1 MIQDQSSDTTGS
13 AGATAGAPP
22 EPGGRGR
29 RRPRSTAP
37 PKESALRNTLLFL
50 AVAVGLVVVWQVV
63 VTVTKVSPVIFPKP
77 GDVAKAMWESV
88 KAPPSSRISYLPHL
102 GETLVEVLTG
112 YLVGCTAGLLL
123 AVASLYIRIFEIVIR
138 PFVVA
143 FQSMPKIALA
153 PLVVVWFGF
162 GFKSKFVLV
171 AVATFFPLFV
181 NGLVGF
187 RSVEIGLIRMMRSFN
202 ASSLQIFRKVQFRA
216 ALPFIF
222 AGLEIAVVH
231 AVTSAIAA
239 EFLGGQKGLGVRI
252 IESEQT
258 LDVPSIFGVLIL
270 LALMGGLLNALIVL
284 VRKRTVTWTGER
296 LLLTDQ

>member
-1 MIQDQSSDTTGS
+1 MMQDQSTS
-13 AGATAGAPP
+13 APP
-22 EPGGRGR
+22 VAPPGGRGQP

-37 PKESALRNTLLFL
+37 SQESALRNVLLFL
-50 AVAVGLVVVWQVV
+50 AVSVLLIVVWQVAVV
-63 VTVTKVSPVIFPKP
+63 VTHVHAVIFPGP
-77 GDVAKAMWESV
+77 VDVGKAMWDSLT
-88 KAPPSSRISYLPHL
+88 ASPSSRLSYLPHL
-102 GETLVEVLTG
+102 QQTLTEVLAG
-112 YLVGCTAGLLL
+112 YAVGCTAGLLL
-123 AVASLYIRIFEIVIR
+123 ALAALYLRLFEILVR

-162 GFKSKFVLV
+162 GFASKFALV

-187 RSVEIGLIRMMRSFN
+187 RSVDIGLIRMLRSFN
-202 ASSLQIFRKVQFRA
+202 ASPLQIFRKVQFRA

-258 LDVPSIFGVLIL
+258 LDVPSIFGVLVL
-270 LALMGGLLNALIVL
+270 LALMGALLNFAIVQ

-296 LLLTDQ
+296 LVLTDQ

>member
-1 MIQDQSSDTTGS
+1 MWDSV
-13 AGATAGAPP
+13 TA
-22 EPGGRGR
+22 
-29 RRPRSTAP
+29 S
-37 PKESALRNTLLFL
+37 
-50 AVAVGLVVVWQVV
+50 
-63 VTVTKVSPVIFPKP
+63 
-77 GDVAKAMWESV
+77 
-88 KAPPSSRISYLPHL
+88 PSSRVSYLPHITQ
-102 GETLVEVLTG
+102 TLSEVLAG
-112 YLVGCTAGLLL
+112 YAVGCTAGLLL
-123 AVASLYIRIFEIVIR
+123 AVASLYVRLFEVLVR

-162 GFKSKFVLV
+162 GFASKFVLV
-171 AVATFFPLFV
+171 VVATFFPLFV

-187 RSVEIGLIRMMRSFN
+187 RSVDIGLIRMMRSFN

-258 LDVPSIFGVLIL
+258 LDVPSIFGVLVL
-270 LALMGGLLNALIVL
+270 LALMGALLNLAIVQ

-296 LLLTDQ
+296 LVFTDQ

>member
-1 MIQDQSSDTTGS
+1 MIQDQSSDTAGS
-13 AGATAGAPP
+13 TSAPAAP
-22 EPGGRGR
+22 DPRDR
-29 RRPRSTAP
+29 RRRRSRGTAP
-37 PKESALRNTLLFL
+37 VKESGLRNTLLFL
-50 AVAVGLVVVWQVV
+50 AVAAGLLVVWQVAVV
-63 VTVTKVSPVIFPKP
+63 VTHVSPVIFPKP
-77 GDVAKAMWESV
+77 WDVAKAMWESI

-102 GETLVEVLTG
+102 VETLTEVLAG
-112 YLVGCTAGLLL
+112 YLVGCATGLLL
-123 AVASLYIRIFEIVIR
+123 AVASLYIRAFEIVIR

-143 FQSMPKIALA
+143 FQSLPKIALA

-162 GFKSKFVLV
+162 GFNSKFALV
-171 AVATFFPLFV
+171 VVATFFPLFV

-187 RSVEIGLIRMMRSFN
+187 RSVDVGLIRMMRSFN

-222 AGLEIAVVH
+222 AGLEIGVVH

-270 LALMGGLLNALIVL
+270 LALMGSLLNFVIVL

-296 LLLTDQ
+296 LLFTDQ

>member
-1 MIQDQSSDTTGS
+1 MTVQDQPTS
-13 AGATAGAPP
+13 APP
-22 EPGGRGR
+22 EATRDRSRQR
-29 RRPRSTAP
+29 RRRTAAP
-37 PKESALRNTLLFL
+37 EENGLRNSLLFL
-50 AVAVGLVVVWQVV
+50 AVAIGVVLLWQLL
-63 VTVTKVSPVIFPKP
+63 VTVTKVNPVIFPKP
-77 GDVAKAMWESV
+77 TDVAKAMWDSLT
-88 KAPPSSRISYLPHL
+88 ASPSSRVSYLPHV
-102 GETLVEVLTG
+102 TQTMSEVLAG

-123 AVASLYIRIFEIVIR
+123 AIASLYIRLFEVLVR

-162 GFKSKFVLV
+162 GFNSKFVLV
-171 AVATFFPLFV
+171 VVATFFPLFV

-187 RSVEIGLIRMMRSFN
+187 RSVDIGLIRMMRSFN
-202 ASSLQIFRKVQFRA
+202 ASSFQIFRKVQFRA
-216 ALPFIF
+216 SLPFVF

-231 AVTSAIAA
+231 AVTSAVAA
-239 EFLGGQKGLGVRI
+239 EFLGGQRGLGVRI

-270 LALMGGLLNALIVL
+270 LALMGALLNFIIVQ

-296 LLLTDQ
+296 LVFTDQ

>member
-1 MIQDQSSDTTGS
+1 MMQDQSTS
-13 AGATAGAPP
+13 APP
-22 EPGGRGR
+22 GAAPGRGR
-29 RRPRSTAP
+29 PRRPRQAAP
-37 PKESALRNTLLFL
+37 PGDSALRNGLLFL
-50 AVAVGLVVVWQVV
+50 AVSVGLIVVWQIVVV
-63 VTVTKVSPVIFPKP
+63 VTHVHAVIFPKP
-77 GDVAKAMWESV
+77 TDVAKAMWDSLT
-88 KAPPSSRISYLPHL
+88 APPSSRLSYLPHI
-102 GETLVEVLTG
+102 EQTLTEVLAG
-112 YLVGCTAGLLL
+112 YAVGCTAGLLL
-123 AVASLYIRIFEIVIR
+123 AVASLYIRLFEVLVR

-162 GFKSKFVLV
+162 GFASKFALV

-187 RSVEIGLIRMMRSFN
+187 RSVDIGLIRMMRSFN
-202 ASSLQIFRKVQFRA
+202 ASPLQIFRKVQFRA

-258 LDVPSIFGVLIL
+258 LDVPSIFGVLAL
-270 LALMGGLLNALIVL
+270 LALMGALLNFAIVQ

-296 LLLTDQ
+296 LVLTDQ

>member
-1 MIQDQSSDTTGS
+1 MTVHDQPTS
-13 AGATAGAPP
+13 APP
-22 EPGGRGR
+22 ETTRDRSRQR
-29 RRPRSTAP
+29 RRRTAGP
-37 PKESALRNTLLFL
+37 EENGLRNSLLFL
-50 AVAVGLVVVWQVV
+50 AVAVGVVILWHLVV
-63 VTVTKVSPVIFPKP
+63 TITKVNPVIFPKP
-77 GDVAKAMWESV
+77 SDVARAMWDSLT
-88 KAPPSSRISYLPHL
+88 APPSSRVSYLPHL
-102 GETLVEVLTG
+102 TQTLSEVLGG
-112 YLVGCTAGLLL
+112 YVVGCTAGLLL
-123 AVASLYIRIFEIVIR
+123 AIISLYVRLFEVLVR

-162 GFKSKFVLV
+162 GFNSKFALV
-171 AVATFFPLFV
+171 VVATFFPLFV

-187 RSVEIGLIRMMRSFN
+187 RSVDIGLIRMMRSFN
-202 ASSLQIFRKVQFRA
+202 ASSFQIFRKVQFRA
-216 ALPFIF
+216 SLPFVF

-231 AVTSAIAA
+231 AVTSAVAA

-270 LALMGGLLNALIVL
+270 LALMGAILNFIIVQ

-296 LLLTDQ
+296 LVFTDQ

>member
-1 MIQDQSSDTTGS
+1 MTVQDQPTS
-13 AGATAGAPP
+13 APP
-22 EPGGRGR
+22 EAAPNRNRQR
-29 RRPRSTAP
+29 RRRTAQP
-37 PKESALRNTLLFL
+37 EENGLRNSLLFL
-50 AVAVGLVVVWQVV
+50 AVAAGVVLLWQLV
-63 VTVTKVSPVIFPKP
+63 VTVTKVNPVIFPKP
-77 GDVAKAMWESV
+77 TDVAKAMWDSLT
-88 KAPPSSRISYLPHL
+88 ASPSSRVSYLPHVWQ
-102 GETLVEVLTG
+102 TLTEVLAG
-112 YLVGCTAGLLL
+112 YAVGCTAGLLL
-123 AVASLYIRIFEIVIR
+123 AIASLYIRLFEVLVR

-162 GFKSKFVLV
+162 GFTSKFVLV
-171 AVATFFPLFV
+171 VVATFFPLFV

-187 RSVEIGLIRMMRSFN
+187 RSVDIGLIRMMRSFN

-216 ALPFIF
+216 SLPFVF

-231 AVTSAIAA
+231 AVTSAVAA
-239 EFLGGQKGLGVRI
+239 EFLGGQRGLGVRI

-270 LALMGGLLNALIVL
+270 LALMGALLNFLIVQ

-296 LLLTDQ
+296 LVFTDQ

>member
-1 MIQDQSSDTTGS
+1 MMQDQSTS
-13 AGATAGAPP
+13 APP
-22 EPGGRGR
+22 AAAGGS
-29 RRPRSTAP
+29 RPRRQRRAAP
-37 PKESALRNTLLFL
+37 PGDSALRNGLLFL
-50 AVAVGLVVVWQVV
+50 AVSVGVIVVWQVAVV
-63 VTVTKVSPVIFPKP
+63 VTDVHAVIFPGP
-77 GDVAKAMWESV
+77 GDVARAMWDSV
-88 KAPPSSRISYLPHL
+88 TASPSSRVSYLPHITQ
-102 GETLVEVLTG
+102 TLSEVLAG
-112 YLVGCTAGLLL
+112 YAVGCTAGLLL
-123 AVASLYIRIFEIVIR
+123 AVASLYVRLFEVLVR

-162 GFKSKFVLV
+162 GFASKFVLV

-187 RSVEIGLIRMMRSFN
+187 RSVDIGLIRMMRSFN

-258 LDVPSIFGVLIL
+258 LDVPSIFGVLVL
-270 LALMGGLLNALIVL
+270 LALMGALLNLAIVQ
-284 VRKRTVTWTGER
+284 VRRRTVTWTGER
-296 LLLTDQ
+296 LVFTDQ

>member
-1 MIQDQSSDTTGS
+1 MTVQDQPTS
-13 AGATAGAPP
+13 APP
-22 EPGGRGR
+22 EGARDRNRQR
-29 RRPRSTAP
+29 RRRTTQPE
-37 PKESALRNTLLFL
+37 ESGLRNSLLFL
-50 AVAVGLVVVWQVV
+50 AVAAGVVLLWQLV
-63 VTVTKVSPVIFPKP
+63 VTVTKVNPVIFPTP
-77 GDVAKAMWESV
+77 TDVAKAMWGSLT
-88 KAPPSSRISYLPHL
+88 ASPSSRVSYLPHVWQ
-102 GETLVEVLTG
+102 TLTEVLAG

-123 AVASLYIRIFEIVIR
+123 AIASLYIRLFEVLVR

-162 GFKSKFVLV
+162 GFTSKFVLV

-187 RSVEIGLIRMMRSFN
+187 RSVDIGLIRMMRSFN

-216 ALPFIF
+216 SLPFVF

-231 AVTSAIAA
+231 AVTSAVAA
-239 EFLGGQKGLGVRI
+239 EFLGGQRGLGVRI

-270 LALMGGLLNALIVL
+270 LALMGALLNFLIVQ

-296 LLLTDQ
+296 LVFTDQ

>member
-1 MIQDQSSDTTGS
+1 MMQDQST
-13 AGATAGAPP
+13 GAPP
-22 EPGGRGR
+22 GAPR
-29 RRPRSTAP
+29 RDRARRQRRTAP
-37 PKESALRNTLLFL
+37 PRESGLRNSLLFL
-50 AVAVGLVVVWQVV
+50 AVAVGVVILWQVLV
-63 VTVTKVSPVIFPKP
+63 DVTDVNTVIFPGP
-77 GDVAKAMWESV
+77 AAVARAMWDSLT
-88 KAPPSSRISYLPHL
+88 AAPSSRVSYLPHIAQ
-102 GETLVEVLTG
+102 TLTEVLSG
-112 YLVGCTAGLLL
+112 YVVGCTAGLLL
-123 AVASLYIRIFEIVIR
+123 AVVSLYVRLFEILVR

-162 GFKSKFVLV
+162 GFASKFVLV

-187 RSVEIGLIRMMRSFN
+187 RSVDIGLIRMMRSFN
-202 ASSLQIFRKVQFRA
+202 ASPLQIFGKVQFRA
-216 ALPFIF
+216 ALPFVF

-231 AVTSAIAA
+231 AVTSAVAA

-258 LDVPSIFGVLIL
+258 LDVPSIFGVLVL
-270 LALMGGLLNALIVL
+270 LALMGALLNFAIVQ

-296 LLLTDQ
+296 LVFTDQ

>member
-1 MIQDQSSDTTGS
+1 MSVRDQTTS
-13 AGATAGAPP
+13 APP
-22 EPGGRGR
+22 EATRDRSRQR
-29 RRPRSTAP
+29 RRRTVAP
-37 PKESALRNTLLFL
+37 EENGLRNGLLFL
-50 AVAVGLVVVWQVV
+50 AVAVGVVIVWHLVV
-63 VTVTKVSPVIFPKP
+63 TITKVNPVIFPKP
-77 GDVAKAMWESV
+77 GDVARAMWDSLT
-88 KAPPSSRISYLPHL
+88 APPSSRVSYLPHL
-102 GETLVEVLTG
+102 TQTLSEVLGG
-112 YLVGCTAGLLL
+112 YVVGCTAGLLL
-123 AVASLYIRIFEIVIR
+123 AIISLYVRLFEVLVR

-162 GFKSKFVLV
+162 GFNSKFVLV
-171 AVATFFPLFV
+171 VVATFFPLFV

-187 RSVEIGLIRMMRSFN
+187 RSVDIGLIRMMRSFN
-202 ASSLQIFRKVQFRA
+202 ASSFQIFRKVQFRA
-216 ALPFIF
+216 SLPFVF

-231 AVTSAIAA
+231 AVTSAVAA

-270 LALMGGLLNALIVL
+270 LALTGAILNFIIVQ

-296 LLLTDQ
+296 LVFTDQ